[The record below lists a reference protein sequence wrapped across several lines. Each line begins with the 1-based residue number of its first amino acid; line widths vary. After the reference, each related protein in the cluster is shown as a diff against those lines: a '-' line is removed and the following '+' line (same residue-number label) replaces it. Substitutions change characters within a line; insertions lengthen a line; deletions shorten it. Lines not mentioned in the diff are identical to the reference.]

1 MQSIQQRSI
10 ACFRILHVQQQSR
23 NGIYMNRIQ
32 CMSSEQNKWQPKK
45 RLSRI
50 AMNQL
55 RDLNAMAPE
64 QYDIPALSEKFHIS
78 QEAVR
83 RIIKSKFIPTHEIA
97 QRQEE
102 NRYKAMGK
110 RQKSFRK
117 PGTDSEKRNYN
128 KNNNKKV

>member
-1 MQSIQQRSI
+1 MSNE
-10 ACFRILHVQQQSR
+10 QQS
-23 NGIYMNRIQ
+23 
-32 CMSSEQNKWQPKK
+32 KWQPKK

-55 RDLNAMAPE
+55 RDLYAMSPE
-64 QYDIPALSEKFHIS
+64 HYDIPALSEKFTIS

-83 RIIKSKFIPTHEIA
+83 RILKSKFIPTHEIA

-102 NRYKAMGK
+102 NRYKAMGE

-117 PGTDSEKRNYN
+117 PSRDN
-128 KNNNKKV
+128 KNDSSKLTKNRNHNSNNDHYKKR